1 LKSVTG
7 HSAGKTKPTRV
18 RALRDIA
25 EAETGQPW
33 PYLKLME
40 FLREHSVELIDSQG
54 QPNVELRHLGYKGT
68 EAVSAADTENL
79 ISFWIANTGPE
90 AA

>member
-1 LKSVTG
+1 MKSVTG
-7 HSAGKTKPTRV
+7 HSTGKTKPTR
-18 RALRDIA
+18 LRSLRNIA
-25 EAETGQPW
+25 EAETGQSW
-33 PYLKLME
+33 SYQRLIE
-40 FLREHSVELIDSQG
+40 FLREHSVEIIVCQG